1 MVAYL
6 EGLLVVSEL
15 EGVVKQYRKIIKS
28 HRCYIGASVI
38 FVSPP
43 QCSISN
49 FWLCNS
55 LK

>member
-28 HRCYIGASVI
+28 HRC
-38 FVSPP
+38 
-43 QCSISN
+43 ISEHR
-49 FWLCNS
+49 
-55 LK
+55 